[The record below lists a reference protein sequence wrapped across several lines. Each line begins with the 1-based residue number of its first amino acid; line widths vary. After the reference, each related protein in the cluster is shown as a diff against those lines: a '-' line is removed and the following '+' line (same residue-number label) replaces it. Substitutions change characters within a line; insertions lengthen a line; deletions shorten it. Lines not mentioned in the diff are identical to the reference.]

1 MTPLQQILKRMN
13 ILLQQIGDVVSEE
26 TELNL
31 SWVTKSTDEIDE
43 MINLLKE

>member
-1 MTPLQQILKRMN
+1 MPPLQQILKRMN
-13 ILLQQIGDVVSEE
+13 ILIQQIGDVVSEE